1 VHTRV
6 LVSCPV
12 PRRVEVRTRRH
23 LDHAALVCCS
33 MKLRIALFTA
43 ALTGCLNPVAEPK
56 PGGNVTVPW
65 QTAFESLA
73 LIDGPTERD
82 FDSFGRA
89 VWLDMNEPAALGSI
103 TVRDGTI
110 YVDGLSFGLRPD
122 GGRTASAPES
132 FSSYQYDGWIRVRER
147 IGKPVVLGEE
157 SRNRSFDVFD
167 VESGAPARLI
177 SFGWDAG
184 FDAGSGFF
192 SMSHRVSS
200 TRDGSLLCVGH
211 SAFDCVASG
220 FCGVLAS
227 EISIFDASSGS
238 FVSVDV
244 NGGSGCRGIAKTDA
258 GTVQLLRRP
267 FTFQNQ
273 NELLNEQRLPIVID
287 STGLCRLCSVDE
299 VRVECIEEDGVVDF
313 RYVNGSLLRLPIE
326 NPTGFKVVATACA
339 SDQPV
344 LAVNIGGSDLS
355 ICLDGDCSP
364 LRESVTV
371 PISVGADDVGRPL
384 FGVRTRGAFEVLRLE
399 MR

>member
-1 VHTRV
+1 
-6 LVSCPV
+6 
-12 PRRVEVRTRRH
+12 
-23 LDHAALVCCS
+23 
-33 MKLRIALFTA
+33 MKLRLVLFTA
-43 ALTGCLNPVAEPK
+43 ALTACLSPVAEPQ
-56 PGGNVTVPW
+56 PGGNVPVPR
-65 QTAFESLA
+65 QAAVESLA

-103 TVRDGTI
+103 TVQNGTI

-122 GGRTASAPES
+122 GGRTVSAPKS
-132 FSSYQYDGWIRVRER
+132 FFSYQYDGWIRIRER

-167 VESGAPARLI
+167 VESGAPARLV
-177 SFGWDAG
+177 SFSWDAG
-184 FDAGSGFF
+184 IDAGSGFF
-192 SMSHRVSS
+192 SLSHRVSS

-220 FCGVLAS
+220 SCGVLAS

-238 FVSVDV
+238 FVTVDV

-267 FTFQNQ
+267 FTFRNQ
-273 NELLNEQRLPIVID
+273 NELLNEQRRPIAID
-287 STGLCRLCSVDE
+287 STGLCRLCSADE

-313 RYVNGSLLRLPIE
+313 RYVNGSLSRLPIQ

-339 SDQPV
+339 GDQPV

-355 ICLDGDCSP
+355 ICLDGECSP
-364 LRESVTV
+364 LRESVTL
-371 PISVGADDVGRPL
+371 PISVGADHIGRSL
-384 FGVRTRGAFEVLRLE
+384 FGIRTRRAFEVLRME
-399 MR
+399 AR